1 MTGAATPATLPAKRA
16 GVSNWLHSYAAMVRW
31 EMTGSRLLLPLI
43 AIVQILSGAGFVIG
57 FGLLIPS
64 IDEATAL
71 YLSTGAVVMSLIL
84 MGLIVTPQLVAQQK
98 MEGSY
103 DFMWSLPVPRS
114 AASAASLTLGVL
126 VALPGLI
133 AALLVAMWRY
143 DITFD
148 IHLSVIPATLLTIV
162 CGSLIG
168 SAVAHGMNQP
178 QLTLLFTQI
187 GIFFIIGF
195 SPVSFPIE
203 RLPGWLATV
212 HEYLP
217 IHHMALVVRASLT
230 DGLVAV
236 TSQSWIIL
244 LVWLVIAAVITGVVL
259 VRRK

>member
-1 MTGAATPATLPAKRA
+1 
-16 GVSNWLHSYAAMVRW
+16 
-31 EMTGSRLLLPLI
+31 
-43 AIVQILSGAGFVIG
+43 
-57 FGLLIPS
+57 
-64 IDEATAL
+64 
-71 YLSTGAVVMSLIL
+71 

-103 DFMWSLPVPRS
+103 EFMWSLPVPRS
-114 AASAASLTLGVL
+114 AASAASVTLGVL
-126 VALPGLI
+126 VAIPGVV

-143 DITFD
+143 DISFTF
-148 IHLSVIPATLLTIV
+148 HPSVIPATLLTIV

-168 SAVAHGMNQP
+168 AAIAHAIDQP
-178 QLTLLFTQI
+178 QLTLLLSQV

-230 DGLVAV
+230 DGLVVV
-236 TSQSWIIL
+236 TARSWVV
-244 LVWLVIAAVITGVVL
+244 LVAWLGLAAAITGLVL